1 MSDLTLKPMTIV
13 NRRGFYGTKGSNQN
27 RPFYVVDV
35 LVPLSEEDIKNNS
48 FGYEI
53 KTIFLE
59 KELWSKLQ
67 PEDIGKTIS
76 FSYEGNEFGSPV
88 VSNFEVHEYLLKG

>member
-13 NRRGFYGTKGSNQN
+13 NRRGFVGSKGNNQN

-35 LVPLSEEDIKNNS
+35 LVPLSEEDLKNNS

-59 KELWSKLQ
+59 KELWKQLQ

-76 FSYEGNEFGSPV
+76 FTYEVNEYGSPV
-88 VSNFEVHEYLLKG
+88 VSSFKVDEYLLKG